1 MSIIQTSPV
10 VILCC
15 CVKGIY
21 VEELE
26 CQTALEKLID
36 SVAKEINDS
45 SETEDENNQNFPKSY
60 QTCICFYRKL
70 KAKAQVG
77 MKWTVFL

>member
-15 CVKGIY
+15 CVKGVY

-45 SETEDENNQNFPKSY
+45 SETEDEISQRATKHASSS
-60 QTCICFYRKL
+60 IES
-70 KAKAQVG
+70 
-77 MKWTVFL
+77 